1 MLIKDKLS
9 RISLQSLIPS
19 KKIPQPVIA
28 TEEPLSSSPFVMP
41 KNTAAEAPFT
51 GRVKELDL
59 LRALY
64 REVISVKHAGGNPK
78 DDLNKP
84 LVIGI
89 KGEAGIGKSRLLTEF
104 QKNITAS
111 NHKKNFIYSAGC
123 VSSGQEAYGLFR
135 GFFSESNLLKQAV
148 TSERKTLIQNKISE
162 NILNLAREARRN
174 ELPLVILLEDMQW
187 ADELSLAA
195 LDHFLSAINLT
206 AAEEG
211 ILLFLLLNYRPAFKP
226 GRIIRKDCRLVE
238 IELKGFS
245 ESESKQFISKLT
257 GSKKISANTV
267 ELISRRSEG
276 NPFNIEELCRSI
288 DGNAKHLKLPATVK
302 RLLADKVSQLEK
314 DERAVLIIASV
325 LGRKFSLK
333 LLNAILKK
341 AGKQSADADVMSR
354 LEERKYLVNL
364 TSDVYE
370 FRHDLLHEII
380 YRELKKELKK
390 NVHALA
396 AASIEETYS
405 AKLSAHYYELVR
417 HYEAAGDEPNTIK
430 YLEKAG
436 DKARDNYENDRAERY
451 YKKLLKFESIFEISI
466 LFKLGDVYKQS
477 DSWEKEIHLY
487 NNLLFNFKKI
497 KPSERAECYKRI
509 GNIFNYKGEYDD
521 ALRYFKRSYDI
532 YKRLLNMREILIIR
546 EKIAKVL
553 VNTGKLS
560 EALTEY
566 KLIYQKSLNQGLD
579 VELERSLNGI
589 GIIYAK
595 QGRYNESIKLLN
607 EYLNKAAEKKDK
619 IGIGRALL
627 NKGEIFIRLGE
638 YNKAEHTYNDAIAV
652 FNSLNKIHDLGLCYS
667 NLAAIQFY
675 RSNYKKALLYNA
687 KNLKIMQYL
696 GDKAGVARASGIRGS
711 CFINSGQYASALK
724 CLNVQLKLA
733 HSLGRLP
740 SAALAHGN
748 LAVVYIEMGNFKTA
762 QYHLNIQ
769 LRLDTKTRNIEGM
782 VRGLCNLGYMYRYQD
797 KFTIALRFFRKALR
811 LESTRSDAANL
822 KLIVTSILDIL
833 NEKKK
838 FADAELITDKFQ
850 YLINK
855 TCPGIYD
862 VSLLISQFNNNIRK
876 SELSHKDRDC
886 ERIKDKIF
894 TFYSDSRRRL
904 SDNESRAL
912 LEYEVWRL
920 LIALPEM
927 TRSGNYLNSNRIE
940 ALKLYRFLNTSKP
953 KLEYR
958 YKIKKLTI

>member
-1 MLIKDKLS
+1 M
-9 RISLQSLIPS
+9 QSLIPS

-436 DKARDNYENDRAERY
+436 DKARENYEN
-451 YKKLLKFESIFEISI
+451 
-466 LFKLGDVYKQS
+466 
-477 DSWEKEIHLY
+477 
-487 NNLLFNFKKI
+487 
-497 KPSERAECYKRI
+497 ERAIKY
-509 GNIFNYKGEYDD
+509 
-521 ALRYFKRSYDI
+521 
-532 YKRLLNMREILIIR
+532 YKRLVSNNECLHID
-546 EKIAKVL
+546 VL
-553 VNTGKLS
+553 LKLGGVYKTINKWEDATHTYKTIVKLTQRKNTQFLS
-560 EALTEY
+560 AN
-566 KLIYQKSLNQGLD
+566 IGLAD
-579 VELERSLNGI
+579 I
-589 GIIYAK
+589 
-595 QGRYNESIKLLN
+595 
-607 EYLNKAAEKKDK
+607 
-619 IGIGRALL
+619 ALL
-627 NKGEIFIRLGE
+627 QNDYRNSIRQWKQIIKYDRKREVNLECLCGLGRC
-638 YNKAEHTYNDAIAV
+638 YLAIANYYKAFSY
-652 FNSLNKIHDLGLCYS
+652 FNE
-667 NLAAIQFY
+667 
-675 RSNYKKALLYNA
+675 LLYQSKKSFDN
-687 KNLKIMQYL
+687 I
-696 GDKAGVARASGIRGS
+696 
-711 CFINSGQYASALK
+711 ALSK
-724 CLNVQLKLA
+724 GYEY
-733 HSLGRLP
+733 LGRLYRLNGKY
-740 SAALAHGN
+740 AKALTN
-748 LAVVYIEMGNFKTA
+748 YSKSIEINTELKNRITIASLFNRIGGVHFNMGEYEN
-762 QYHLNIQ
+762 
-769 LRLDTKTRNIEGM
+769 
-782 VRGLCNLGYMYRYQD
+782 
-797 KFTIALRFFRKALR
+797 ALRFFRKSILTNEKIGLKYGNINNYSNIGLIYLSKQR
-811 LESTRSDAANL
+811 YKDAKHNFAKQL
-822 KLIVTSILDIL
+822 KLATEIGDEVALAAAYSGLGNVFLFEGKYDCALENYEKSLQINNRL
-833 NEKKK
+833 KKK
-838 FADAELITDKFQ
+838 ASVSHIISNIGLIKYYLGKFDEAFEMFCKQLLIDKKLGNKEGILRSTVNTANCARWTNREDLSVRYYRKVVKMSKELSLNKLLTIALFNIAELYFDLAEYKKARAYNEQCGEVAYRNCFNIEIFNYQLLKEKIT
-850 YLINK
+850 
-855 TCPGIYD
+855 IYD
-862 VSLLISQFNNNIRK
+862 TKIDMLHKSKIDSMKKIIKMLSKTKVSENEAIINFELWKISKKIAHMAQFIDMEK
-876 SELSHKDRDC
+876 HK
-886 ERIKDKIF
+886 
-894 TFYSDSRRRL
+894 
-904 SDNESRAL
+904 SRAL
-912 LEYEVWRL
+912 MLFQKEYEV
-920 LIALPEM
+920 
-927 TRSGNYLNSNRIE
+927 
-940 ALKLYRFLNTSKP
+940 KP
-953 KLEYR
+953 YFYFKKCINE
-958 YKIKKLTI
+958 IKKKGN